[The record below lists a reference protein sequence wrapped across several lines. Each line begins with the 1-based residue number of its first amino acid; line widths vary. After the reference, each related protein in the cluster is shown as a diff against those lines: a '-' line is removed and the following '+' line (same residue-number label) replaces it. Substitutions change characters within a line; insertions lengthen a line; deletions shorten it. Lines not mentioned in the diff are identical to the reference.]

1 MVGRMVLLPRNR
13 VSTVPRMC
21 SSRSVK
27 TCPRPGSAHSWISSM
42 ATKSVAMSGIASV
55 VATQYWT
62 RSGTIRS
69 SPVTSATTE
78 GPRAATIRS

>member
-1 MVGRMVLLPRNR
+1 
-13 VSTVPRMC
+13 
-21 SSRSVK
+21 
-27 TCPRPGSAHSWISSM
+27 M
-42 ATKSVAMSGIASV
+42 ATKSAAMSGMASV
-55 VATQYWT
+55 VATQYCT